1 MEMMSLVIS
10 FIEMTSIF
18 LIYNVLIND
27 DIKKYLIN
35 KIFLS
40 IITSLIY
47 YIFTNI
53 YDADA
58 LIILIGILFLNSMII
73 SKKEKKDT
81 IVTYIEFIV
90 SSIIM
95 LGLELIIS
103 LIVYITMGNDN
114 LNPEIYLLIL
124 TIIMAV
130 VIYLL
135 STSKFIKKIEFSKF
149 FSKYKS
155 INIIILNLFVFF
167 LLIKVLMSNKM
178 MNTKI
183 IIPIT
188 ILGLILIGVNCYFY
202 VFLYKTLNEKK
213 KNEIKKSFKYYLE
226 YCTYFT
232 A

>member
-155 INIIILNLFVFF
+155 INIIILNLF
-167 LLIKVLMSNKM
+167 LA
-178 MNTKI
+178 
-183 IIPIT
+183 
-188 ILGLILIGVNCYFY
+188 Y
-202 VFLYKTLNEKK
+202 
-213 KNEIKKSFKYYLE
+213 
-226 YCTYFT
+226 
-232 A
+232 

>member
-114 LNPEIYLLIL
+114 
-124 TIIMAV
+124 
-130 VIYLL
+130 
-135 STSKFIKKIEFSKF
+135 
-149 FSKYKS
+149 
-155 INIIILNLFVFF
+155 
-167 LLIKVLMSNKM
+167 
-178 MNTKI
+178 
-183 IIPIT
+183 
-188 ILGLILIGVNCYFY
+188 
-202 VFLYKTLNEKK
+202 
-213 KNEIKKSFKYYLE
+213 
-226 YCTYFT
+226 
-232 A
+232 